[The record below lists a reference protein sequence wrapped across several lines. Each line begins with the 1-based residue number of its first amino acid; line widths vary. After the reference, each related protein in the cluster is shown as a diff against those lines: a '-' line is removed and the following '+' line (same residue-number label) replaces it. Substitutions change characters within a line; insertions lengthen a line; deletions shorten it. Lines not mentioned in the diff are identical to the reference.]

1 MKDRIQPRPN
11 CCLQPLLSHL
21 AQVPVLQR
29 MVPEVST
36 VKTTSSPP
44 KNKILS
50 WPLKHLLARA
60 TQACVSL
67 LPESQQVGTSFSLG
81 CTGGNIRHFQA
92 VAAEPSHGSSSHSTL
107 WTQWSPGKGFPRWPK
122 GWSDWC
128 AMREAARGCIK
139 INPDRCDATALAEM
153 SV

>member
-1 MKDRIQPRPN
+1 MKDRIQPRTN

-29 MVPEVST
+29 MVLEVST

-81 CTGGNIRHFQA
+81 CTEGTSDTHRLWLQSQAMAPAPTAPFGLNGHQARAFQGGQKA
-92 VAAEPSHGSSSHSTL
+92 GVTGV
-107 WTQWSPGKGFPRWPK
+107 
-122 GWSDWC
+122 
-128 AMREAARGCIK
+128 
-139 INPDRCDATALAEM
+139 RCVRPPVVV
-153 SV
+153 SK